1 METPTVLLVDGV
13 KTANIRNCIIYGNTY
28 GDLSGIS
35 NNANYCNLQ
44 SSHSGNEN
52 IYSDPCFIN
61 LQENNLHI
69 DVNSH
74 CKNAGDSNGIPID
87 ETDIDGENRI
97 KYGRVDIG
105 ADEFYRS
112 PDFDRNGIVNFKDFA
127 LFAVDWM
134 KTADFND
141 DFDLD
146 YNNQVGSSD
155 LQLFCQDWLWQL
167 SWVVAVTFDIGEEQM
182 MMQEQQQNIFAV
194 GQTMELESMTQLT
207 QVQTVITEEDIEN
220 AVDWL
225 DSLWLDGS
233 LNNMSESEYQQF
245 RQSVEDSPI

>member
-1 METPTVLLVDGV
+1 MSDG
-13 KTANIRNCIIYGNTY
+13 
-28 GDLSGIS
+28 
-35 NNANYCNLQ
+35 
-44 SSHSGNEN
+44 
-52 IYSDPCFIN
+52 
-61 LQENNLHI
+61 LHI
-69 DVNSH
+69 TEDSP
-74 CKNAGDSNGIPID
+74 CKNKGDSNGISSN
-87 ETDIDGENRI
+87 ERDIDGEDRV
-97 KYGRVDIG
+97 KCGRVDIG

-112 PDFDRNGIVNFKDFA
+112 PDFDRNGIVNFKDLA

-146 YNNQVGSSD
+146 YNNQVSSGD
-155 LQLFCQDWLWQL
+155 LQLFCDDWLWQL

-182 MMQEQQQNIFAV
+182 MMQEQQQNMLTLV
-194 GQTMELESMTQLT
+194 KTLSMESMTQNT
-207 QVQTVITEEDIEN
+207 QTQTVLTEEDIQS

-225 DSLWLDGS
+225 DSLWLNGT